1 MLNRYYVNESHLPM
15 KYFHLSHSKI
25 IKLLNTAIRHADGYQ
40 VRTRD
45 PQTLDRM
52 GRAQMNC
59 EGFSFVVVCL
69 FVSNYVKKKPSH
81 GGWEI

>member
-45 PQTLDRM
+45 PQKLWIAWELNEMR
-52 GRAQMNC
+52 R
-59 EGFSFVVVCL
+59 
-69 FVSNYVKKKPSH
+69 YVKLKPSH
-81 GGWEI
+81 DGC